1 MTTANLISRDKKW
14 ANLVKLFS
22 VRYKFTSMS
31 MMIWVLKMS
40 KITQS
45 IKKETN
51 MKLQTTDQYQT
62 SAQYPK
68 ILKG

>member
-51 MKLQTTDQYQT
+51 MKLPTTD
-62 SAQYPK
+62 
-68 ILKG
+68 